1 MLKSRGIVVR
11 TVKYGETS
19 VIADIFTE
27 EKGLRTFIA
36 GGVRAAKTRM
46 PFGLFQPMTI
56 VELVSYFRETETDK
70 GMNRLKEVRA
80 AEIFTGIPFDM
91 RRGAVTLLMA
101 EVCRKC
107 IHHSDEHRVL
117 FEFLLDQLRWLD
129 TTPHPVANIHLHFL
143 IHLSGHLGFQPLAEP
158 DNTGIFLDLK
168 EGVYTATP
176 PLHPCYLDAEQTQH
190 WASLLYVPLE
200 LCHEINLTRTERK
213 ALLQK
218 LLIFYRTHVPGFT
231 EIHTPD
237 VLEMVLG

>member
-1 MLKSRGIVVR
+1 MLKTRGIVLR

-19 VIADIFTE
+19 VIVDIFTE

-46 PFGLFQPMTI
+46 PFGLFQAMTI
-56 VELVSYFRETETDK
+56 VELVSYFRDTDK

-80 AEIFTGIPFDM
+80 AEIFTGIPFDL
-91 RRGAVTLLMA
+91 RRGAVALLMA

-107 IHHSDEHRVL
+107 IHDSDEHREL

-129 TTPHPVANIHLHFL
+129 TTQHPVANIHLHFL
-143 IHLSGHLGFQPLAEP
+143 IHLSGHLGFQPSAEP

-168 EGVYTATP
+168 EGVYTAAP
-176 PLHPCYLDAEQTQH
+176 PMHIYYLEPEQTRH
-190 WASLLYVPLE
+190 WEALFHISLE
-200 LCHEINLTRTERK
+200 QCHEIALSRVERK
-213 ALLQK
+213 TLLQK
-218 LLIFYRTHVPGFT
+218 LLAFYRLHIPGFA
-231 EIHTPD
+231 EIHTPE